1 MPNELHPFGD
11 EIHIE
16 QLEISTHI
24 GVPEEERATPQR
36 LSISISL
43 WPRQQAGPLADKI
56 DRTVNYS
63 AVAEETKHFVG
74 AQSLSLIETLADLLA
89 VHLLSNFPLQKVIV
103 EVRKFVLPDA
113 KYVSATVRRTAPVD

>member
-24 GVPEEERATPQR
+24 GVPQEERATPQR

-43 WPRQQAGPLADKI
+43 WPRQQARDLADKI

-63 AVAEETKHFVG
+63 AVAQETKQFVG
-74 AQSLSLIETLADLLA
+74 AQSVSLIETLADRLA
-89 VHLLSNFPLQKVIV
+89 LHLLNNFRLQKVIV
-103 EVRKFVLPDA
+103 ELRKFVLPDA
-113 KYVSATVRRTAPVD
+113 KYVSAIVTRTASVD